1 MINEPW
7 LKSPAG
13 LAPKKRVRLFCE
25 VVKPDDDLCSP
36 AITFFQQKAVLS
48 TLNICCLL

>member
-1 MINEPW
+1 MINEHW

-25 VVKPDDDLCSP
+25 IVTPGGNFCSP

-48 TLNICCLL
+48 TLNICCLV